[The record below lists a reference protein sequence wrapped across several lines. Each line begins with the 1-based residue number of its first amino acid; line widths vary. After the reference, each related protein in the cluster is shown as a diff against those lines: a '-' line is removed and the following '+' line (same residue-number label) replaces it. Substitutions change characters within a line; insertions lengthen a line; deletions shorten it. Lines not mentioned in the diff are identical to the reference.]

1 MKQMT
6 RGGKGRWGKGK
17 DKLKWNLVV
26 SLKTQLCH
34 MMVFWKLP
42 SERVCEVLLKTDTQE
57 GM

>member
-1 MKQMT
+1 MT